1 MPDAPE
7 KLRCFIA
14 VAVDDEILRKLRAF
28 QDTLAQ
34 ALPLESIR
42 WTPAEQ
48 LHLTL
53 KFLGNVA
60 SLRIAELETAFRSV
74 AEGTR
79 PFTLAAQNFGAFSSL
94 RQPRVLWVGLSGDTE
109 PLCELQKRLDEATS
123 PWAEKNENRAFH
135 PHLTL
140 GRIRENAMRHARR
153 IGERLQTVSKPDFGS
168 WLVTDVRLMRS
179 QLSPKG
185 STYTTLAAVPFR

>member
-14 VAVDDEILRKLRAF
+14 VAVDAEIVRKLRAF

-34 ALPLESIR
+34 TLPLDSIR
-42 WTPAEQ
+42 WTPPEQ

-53 KFLGNVA
+53 KFLGNVV
-60 SLRIAELETAFRSV
+60 SPRIAELETAFRSA

-79 PFTLAAQNFGAFSSL
+79 PFTLAAQDFGAFSSL
-94 RQPRVLWVGLSGDTE
+94 RHPRVLWVGLSGETE
-109 PLCELQKRLDEATS
+109 PLCGLQKRLDEATS
-123 PWAEKNENRAFH
+123 PWAEKNENRPFH

-140 GRIRENAMRHARR
+140 GRVRENAMPHTRR
-153 IGERLQTVSKPDFGS
+153 IGERLQAVSNPDFGS

-179 QLSPKG
+179 RLSPKG
-185 STYTTLAAVPFR
+185 STYTTLVAVPFC